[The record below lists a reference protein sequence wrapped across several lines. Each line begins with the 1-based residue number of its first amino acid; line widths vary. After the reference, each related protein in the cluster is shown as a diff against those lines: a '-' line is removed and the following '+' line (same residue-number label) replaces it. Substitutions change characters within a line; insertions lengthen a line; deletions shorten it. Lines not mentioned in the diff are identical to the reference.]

1 MHTPHI
7 YNMYLQILLYIHI
20 YMRERRKN
28 CAPPTYILLKYIV
41 IIYYNYTKIK
51 KLNELKAKHKSIKKL
66 REIEVKN

>member
-1 MHTPHI
+1 
-7 YNMYLQILLYIHI
+7 
-20 YMRERRKN
+20 MRERRKN

-51 KLNELKAKHKSIKKL
+51 KLNELKAKRKSIKKL